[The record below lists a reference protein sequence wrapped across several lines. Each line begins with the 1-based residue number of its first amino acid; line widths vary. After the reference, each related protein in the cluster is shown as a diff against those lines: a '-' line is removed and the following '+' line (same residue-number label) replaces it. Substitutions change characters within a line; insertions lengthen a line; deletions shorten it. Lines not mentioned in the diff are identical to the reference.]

1 MARTGH
7 EDRNDRGQAVVAFV
21 ISTSEDSIRRAL
33 GVEWETVRS
42 SASFAWNVARLPIQ
56 HRDSSTRASFVSRCL
71 RIRREC
77 DCVCVY
83 ECSHPP
89 LGMRLSSPLALLC
102 QQLDYQTRRIH
113 RINANKPVLVKFDSR
128 TGSSTRLIFVVTVLA
143 SRYANYGRKKEMYT
157 VVVNSWH
164 NWSQANSM
172 AFRASEKIE
181 FVNLS
186 DICARVWVIP
196 DYVGTHSW
204 QLVLHAFSKVIS

>member
-56 HRDSSTRASFVSRCL
+56 HRDSSTRASFVSRCV

-77 DCVCVY
+77 DCVCVRVQ
-83 ECSHPP
+83 PP
-89 LGMRLSSPLALLC
+89 TVGNAPFFPLALLR
-102 QQLDYQTRRIH
+102 QQLDYQTRRVH
-113 RINANKPVLVKFDSR
+113 KINANKPVLVKFDSR
-128 TGSSTRLIFVVTVLA
+128 TGSSSRLIFVVTVLA

-186 DICARVWVIP
+186 DICARVAVIP
-196 DYVGTHSW
+196 DYVGTHS
-204 QLVLHAFSKVIS
+204 